1 MAIGPQK
8 ENMQLWNI
16 HIWLTI
22 EKLTNVSGKIEFI
35 ISFLIPY

>member
-8 ENMQLWNI
+8 ENMQLQNI
-16 HIWLTI
+16 HIGVTI

-35 ISFLIPY
+35 IPFLILC